1 MLLSHLTHLA
11 DAVTKGFNKVLL
23 RTVATDVV
31 VFVVAA
37 ASRINVQE
45 LWVALVQLRASGIY
59 LCIRLL
65 DLLAQGSPSQYQCF
79 MPIPGVTWYHHLSRR
94 ERRQHGSLG

>member
-1 MLLSHLTHLA
+1 MFVHLA

-31 VFVVAA
+31 VFAVAA
-37 ASRINVQE
+37 AARINVQE

-59 LCIRLL
+59 RCIRLL
-65 DLLAQGSPSQYQCF
+65 DLLAHSE
-79 MPIPGVTWYHHLSRR
+79 VA
-94 ERRQHGSLG
+94 